1 MELNID
7 VSIFLF
13 VFIIAVGRYF
23 LLVFDFLWI
32 IENVNVSC
40 NFCVFIFWI
49 ILTFWALIKNICYLL
64 RTSLR

>member
-13 VFIIAVGRYF
+13 VFIITVGRYF

-32 IENVNVSC
+32 IENVNVSR

-49 ILTFWALIKNICYLL
+49 IFTFWALIKNICYLL
-64 RTSLR
+64 CTSLR